1 MKRQA
6 EKTVK
11 TKYPENNEWQNDGL
25 EHLELLRSSRHFKH
39 TIKKEKFAPLTKLD
53 MMLTKLYLAL

>member
-1 MKRQA
+1 VKREN
-6 EKTVK
+6 EKQVK
-11 TKYPENNEWQNDGL
+11 TKAPENSGEAGDGR

>member
-1 MKRQA
+1 VKLEN
-6 EKTVK
+6 EKIKK
-11 TKYPENNEWQNDGL
+11 TKDPENNGEAGDGR